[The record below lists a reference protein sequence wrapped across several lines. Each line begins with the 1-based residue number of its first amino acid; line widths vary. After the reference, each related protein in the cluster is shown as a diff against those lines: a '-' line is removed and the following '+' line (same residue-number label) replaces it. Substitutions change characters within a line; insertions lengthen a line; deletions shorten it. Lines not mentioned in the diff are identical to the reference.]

1 MYRSLLIAVLAAIA
15 PAATLAAPRQEM
27 QESDFLDLVDG
38 ASNALVDG
46 AGNALVQGRG
56 VDEVNAKARSQG
68 LQLPALGY
76 WSPEGHCFVKPAP
89 GDCNG
94 VFRK

>member
-1 MYRSLLIAVLAAIA
+1 MFRSLLIAILAAVA
-15 PAATLAAPRQEM
+15 PAAALAAPRQEI
-27 QESDFLDLVDG
+27 QEDAFLD
-38 ASNALVDG
+38 LVDG

-56 VDEVNAKARSQG
+56 VDAVNAKARSQG

-76 WSPEGHCFVKPAP
+76 WSPEGHCFEKPAP

-94 VFRK
+94 VFREP

>member
-1 MYRSLLIAVLAAIA
+1 MFRSLLIALLAAIA
-15 PAATLAAPRQEM
+15 PAAALAAPRQEI
-27 QESDFLDLVDG
+27 QEDAFLD
-38 ASNALVDG
+38 LVDG

-56 VDEVNAKARSQG
+56 VDAVNAKARSQG

-76 WSPEGHCFVKPAP
+76 WSPEGHCFEKPAP

-94 VFRK
+94 VFREP

>member
-15 PAATLAAPRQEM
+15 PAVTLSAPRREM
-27 QESDFLDLVDG
+27 KESDFFD
-38 ASNALVDG
+38 LVDG

-56 VDEVNAKARSQG
+56 VDEVNTKARSQG

-76 WSPEGHCFVKPAP
+76 WSPERGTAL
-89 GDCNG
+89 
-94 VFRK
+94 

>member
-1 MYRSLLIAVLAAIA
+1 MFRSLLIAVLAAIA
-15 PAATLAAPRQEM
+15 PAAALAAPRQEI
-27 QESDFLDLVDG
+27 QEDAFLD
-38 ASNALVDG
+38 LVDG

-56 VDEVNAKARSQG
+56 VDAVNAKARSEG

-76 WSPEGHCFVKPAP
+76 WSPEGHCFEKPAP

-94 VFRK
+94 VFREP

>member
-1 MYRSLLIAVLAAIA
+1 MFRSLLIAVLAAIA
-15 PAATLAAPRQEM
+15 PAAALAAPRQEI
-27 QESDFLDLVDG
+27 QEDAFLD
-38 ASNALVDG
+38 LVDG

-56 VDEVNAKARSQG
+56 GDAVNAKARSQG

-76 WSPEGHCFVKPAP
+76 WSPEGHCFEKPAP

-94 VFRK
+94 VFREP

>member
-1 MYRSLLIAVLAAIA
+1 MFRSLLIAVLAAIA
-15 PAATLAAPRQEM
+15 PAAALAAPRQEI
-27 QESDFLDLVDG
+27 QEDAFLD
-38 ASNALVDG
+38 LVDG

-56 VDEVNAKARSQG
+56 VDAVNAKARSQG

-76 WSPEGHCFVKPAP
+76 WSPEGHCFEKPAP

-94 VFRK
+94 VYREP

>member
-1 MYRSLLIAVLAAIA
+1 MFRSLLIAVLTAIA
-15 PAATLAAPRQEM
+15 PAAALAAPRQEI
-27 QESDFLDLVDG
+27 QEDAFLD
-38 ASNALVDG
+38 LVDG

-56 VDEVNAKARSQG
+56 VDAVNAKARSQG

-76 WSPEGHCFVKPAP
+76 WSPEGHCFEKPAP

-94 VFRK
+94 VFREP

>member
-1 MYRSLLIAVLAAIA
+1 MFRSLLIAVLAAVA
-15 PAATLAAPRQEM
+15 PAAALAAPRQEI
-27 QESDFLDLVDG
+27 QEDAFLD
-38 ASNALVDG
+38 LVDG

-56 VDEVNAKARSQG
+56 VDAVNAKARSQG

-76 WSPEGHCFVKPAP
+76 WSPEGHYFEKPAP

-94 VFRK
+94 VFREP

>member
-38 ASNALVDG
+38 A
-46 AGNALVQGRG
+46 GNALIQGRW
-56 VDEVNAKARSQG
+56 VDEVNTKARSQD

-76 WSPEGHCFVKPAP
+76 WSPEEHCFVKPAP

-94 VFRK
+94 VFRKQ

>member
-1 MYRSLLIAVLAAIA
+1 MFRSLLIAVLAAIA
-15 PAATLAAPRQEM
+15 PAAALAAPRQEI
-27 QESDFLDLVDG
+27 QEDAFLD
-38 ASNALVDG
+38 LVDG

-56 VDEVNAKARSQG
+56 VDAVNAKARSQG

-76 WSPEGHCFVKPAP
+76 WSPEGHGFEKPAP

-94 VFRK
+94 VFREP

>member
-27 QESDFLDLVDG
+27 RANDFLD
-38 ASNALVDG
+38 LVDG
-46 AGNALVQGRG
+46 AGNALVQSRG
-56 VDEVNAKARSQG
+56 VDEVNAKARFQC

-94 VFRK
+94 VFRKQ